1 MSTTSIKQKTQKE
14 NEQKIISGQ
23 IKPLF
28 NSKLF
33 LDVDI
38 NESLDEYNEN
48 SDNNTEVSDNSFE
61 LEEINYLS
69 NELIEKLDFCD
80 NDLNISKE
88 RDNKN
93 NNSEEKN
100 NIVDSLLSLANNG
113 YEFKPKNYKPTYNNS
128 QTLFNKNINN
138 NSYINPMLNNNNNNY
153 IFLYKNINNN
163 VNNNVS
169 HFYRDQK
176 KDWICSFCNN
186 LNFSFRTKCNR
197 CKISKEDSDKR
208 KNNFMNLVL

>member
-48 SDNNTEVSDNSFE
+48 SDNNTEVSDSSFE

-80 NDLNISKE
+80 NDSNISKE
-88 RDNKN
+88 KDNKI

-113 YEFKPKNYKPTYNNS
+113 YEFKPKNYKPPYNNS
-128 QTLFNKNINN
+128 QILFNKNINN
-138 NSYINPMLNNNNNNY
+138 NSYINPMLNNNNNY

>member
-1 MSTTSIKQKTQKE
+1 MSTISIKQKTQKE
-14 NEQKIISGQ
+14 NEQKIMSGQ

-33 LDVDI
+33 LDVNI

-80 NDLNISKE
+80 NDSNISKE
-88 RDNKN
+88 KYNKIN
-93 NNSEEKN
+93 NNEEN
-100 NIVDSLLSLANNG
+100 NKIVDSLLSLANNG
-113 YEFKPKNYKPTYNNS
+113 YEFKPKNYKPPNNNTH
-128 QTLFNKNINN
+128 TLFNKNINN
-138 NSYINPMLNNNNNNY
+138 HLYINPMSKNNNNNY
-153 IFLYKNINNN
+153 IFLNKNINNN
-163 VNNNVS
+163 VNNNIY
-169 HFYRDQK
+169 FYRDQK

-197 CKISKEDSDKR
+197 CKVSKEFSDKR
-208 KNNFMNLVL
+208 KNNFMN